1 MDEDSQATLDWF
13 EWLRWR
19 RSFNNQFI
27 ALYQIFHK
35 INIT

>member
-19 RSFNNQFI
+19 RSFNNFI